1 MKIKRIILKLFLFTL
16 IFFNAVS
23 DEINFE
29 AKNIELKQN
38 GKILLAYE
46 SNLQLPSK
54 NISIDSTKLLM
65 VTSCKYPNLKTSNP
79 RRSGVLTDST
89 NSILL
94 SGVKRAQII
103 RIALE
108 PISIAP
114 IIFID
119 KK

>member
-46 SNLQLPSK
+46 SNLQ
-54 NISIDSTKLLM
+54 
-65 VTSCKYPNLKTSNP
+65 
-79 RRSGVLTDST
+79 
-89 NSILL
+89 
-94 SGVKRAQII
+94 
-103 RIALE
+103 
-108 PISIAP
+108 
-114 IIFID
+114 
-119 KK
+119 

>member
-38 GKILLAYE
+38 GKILLAYD

-54 NISIDSTKLLM
+54 NISIDSKKAEYNKIKIILKLLI
-65 VTSCKYPNLKTSNP
+65 PLEF
-79 RRSGVLTDST
+79 R
-89 NSILL
+89 IL
-94 SGVKRAQII
+94 SSFFSFK
-103 RIALE
+103 
-108 PISIAP
+108 S
-114 IIFID
+114 
-119 KK
+119 K